1 MNTQENILVKANI
14 QKEGN
19 SKRIKIIFVV
29 YQSLLVFLLM
39 IGLISGSYS
48 TSLSKTI
55 GWFDVSFYY
64 YNVESGYYS
73 PYTGSWIDTSGSH
86 IYEEEIIAVTV
97 IFLVLCSI
105 PLLLEAVQK
114 RQRQNTSLT
123 ISDSAVYGSYDSFL
137 FKKSFEMP
145 IEKVESITV
154 SSNFA
159 DEIRTGK
166 TLELRS
172 ASGNIK
178 LHFVQNAE
186 EIVDAKASTAEKT
199 KKEEK
204 IVSANNAAPQVTLL
218 EADKIEALKKYK
230 ELKDQGIITEEEF
243 DAKKSQLLK

>member
-39 IGLISGSYS
+39 IGLISGSKSGLTY
-48 TSLSKTI
+48 KTI
-55 GWFDVSFYY
+55 GWFDISFYY
-64 YNVESGYYS
+64 YNLESGYYS
-73 PYTGSWIDTSGSH
+73 PYTGGSY
-86 IYEEEIIAVTV
+86 IYEEAIIAVTV
-97 IFLVLCSI
+97 IFLLLCSI
-105 PLLLEAVQK
+105 PLLLEAIQK

-123 ISDSAVYGSYDSFL
+123 ISGSTVYGSYDSFL
-137 FKKSFEMP
+137 FKKSFDMP

-178 LHFVQNAE
+178 LHL
-186 EIVDAKASTAEKT
+186 SKT
-199 KKEEK
+199 R
-204 IVSANNAAPQVTLL
+204 
-218 EADKIEALKKYK
+218 
-230 ELKDQGIITEEEF
+230 
-243 DAKKSQLLK
+243 KKSSMLKQARQRKSKKKKK

>member
-39 IGLISGSYS
+39 IGLISGNKSGLTY
-48 TSLSKTI
+48 KTI
-55 GWFDVSFYY
+55 GWFDISFYY
-64 YNVESGYYS
+64 YNLESGYYS
-73 PYTGSWIDTSGSH
+73 PYTGGSY
-86 IYEEEIIAVTV
+86 IYEEAIIAVTV
-97 IFLVLCSI
+97 IFLLLCSI
-105 PLLLEAVQK
+105 PLLLEAIQK

-123 ISDSAVYGSYDSFL
+123 ISGSTVYGSYDSFL
-137 FKKSFEMP
+137 FKKSFDMP

-186 EIVDAKASTAEKT
+186 EIVDAKASTTEKI
-199 KKEEK
+199 KKEEE
-204 IVSANNAAPQVTLL
+204 IVSTNHDAPQVTLS

-243 DAKKSQLLK
+243 ETKKSQLLK

>member
-123 ISDSAVYGSYDSFL
+123 ISDSAVYDLMILFYLKRALRCLSKKWKASQSHQILQMKSEPEKLLSFVL
-137 FKKSFEMP
+137 LQEISSFILSKMRKKS
-145 IEKVESITV
+145 
-154 SSNFA
+154 
-159 DEIRTGK
+159 
-166 TLELRS
+166 
-172 ASGNIK
+172 
-178 LHFVQNAE
+178 
-186 EIVDAKASTAEKT
+186 
-199 KKEEK
+199 
-204 IVSANNAAPQVTLL
+204 
-218 EADKIEALKKYK
+218 
-230 ELKDQGIITEEEF
+230 
-243 DAKKSQLLK
+243 